1 MYAHKRAQRIHTRAR
16 ICVTF
21 KSQSTQFTDKTTTRS
36 TVKQNKTS
44 ASQSCS
50 LCVQLDPDGLTL
62 WCSRKLLWTLMN
74 KVWPISAYKPSFV
87 RTHQPLHRGRY
98 VIYQTPLADDP
109 VPSYSSAFASLY
121 WFNKELRERKRFL
134 RMLKVPSK
142 TTKAWPHYFFGQI
155 FITAVNLSSTWI
167 MQRALNSHL
176 FLIEL
181 LVYPQTPHS
190 EGWSQ
195 GQAVWC
201 QLYAK

>member
-1 MYAHKRAQRIHTRAR
+1 
-16 ICVTF
+16 
-21 KSQSTQFTDKTTTRS
+21 
-36 TVKQNKTS
+36 
-44 ASQSCS
+44 
-50 LCVQLDPDGLTL
+50 
-62 WCSRKLLWTLMN
+62 MN

-201 QLYAK
+201 QLYAKVELPLNTHNSTVCVTLTQSTFDIRVTNDTTHAQGSSYSTTSADAKVDLCFARLKTFLFGARILR

>member
-1 MYAHKRAQRIHTRAR
+1 MHTKEHNEYTHVRGFVSRLNRSRHSLLIKRQRVQLSNRTKRAHRNLALSLRTTWPRRA
-16 ICVTF
+16 
-21 KSQSTQFTDKTTTRS
+21 S
-36 TVKQNKTS
+36 
-44 ASQSCS
+44 
-50 LCVQLDPDGLTL
+50 L

-134 RMLKVPSK
+134 RMSRVPSK